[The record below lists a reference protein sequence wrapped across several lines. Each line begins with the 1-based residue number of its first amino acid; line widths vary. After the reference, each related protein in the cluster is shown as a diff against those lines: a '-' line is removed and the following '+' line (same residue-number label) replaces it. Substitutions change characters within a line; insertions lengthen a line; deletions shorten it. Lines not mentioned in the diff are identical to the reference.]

1 MIHETQLSVE
11 PMFNVFTDKDENEKI
26 ITQSSDLGGEEIGQG
41 KDTERKRNMEM
52 REQVLTN
59 QSDAH

>member
-1 MIHETQLSVE
+1 MINETQLSVE

-26 ITQSSDLGGEEIGQG
+26 ITQSSDLGWEEIGQD